1 MENPTLN
8 SSTYPHEQQMRI
20 PPPRSL
26 YAHESLINYIRKD
39 VAMDNDQ
46 VNQRQLLKDGITTA
60 VTQKRLISTL
70 GAESGCTLHTFSNV
84 G

>member
-26 YAHESLINYIRKD
+26 YAHQSLINYIRKD
-39 VAMDNDQ
+39 VATDNDQ
-46 VNQRQLLKDGITTA
+46 VNQRPLSKDGITIA

-70 GAESGCTLHTFSNV
+70 GPKVDAHCTQFLNV